1 MRDLPFVG
9 GGGVFSMVEPTLLG
23 WDVQECAYSSPQR
36 PSVGSSCSWLHAVAS
51 SQDHRLGRGGP
62 RAASARD

>member
-23 WDVQECAYSSPQR
+23 WECKSRAYSSPQR
-36 PSVGSSCSWLHAVAS
+36 PFMGSS
-51 SQDHRLGRGGP
+51 
-62 RAASARD
+62 